1 MKTWSSSLTTLSKF
15 MFFYLFNVSCN
26 IITCFVI
33 VPYSHKILVKS
44 FFYFLRTNLEGT
56 KTVINYSRLSVFK
69 TDVVCGFFS
78 TYVQSYIILQSQKK
92 NVRLA
97 KDAPV
102 TQTLFFLKEAALFN
116 VFLILL
122 NIEKIKIT
130 SFAVSHCW
138 SIFFHVLF
146 ENSWFNI

>member
-1 MKTWSSSLTTLSKF
+1 MSF
-15 MFFYLFNVSCN
+15 AVFFR
-26 IITCFVI
+26 
-33 VPYSHKILVKS
+33 HM
-44 FFYFLRTNLEGT
+44 
-56 KTVINYSRLSVFK
+56 YSRILSYNLK
-69 TDVVCGFFS
+69 
-78 TYVQSYIILQSQKK
+78 KK

-138 SIFFHVLF
+138 SIFFRVLF

>member
-1 MKTWSSSLTTLSKF
+1 MKTWSSSLTILSKF

-26 IITCFVI
+26 IITCFFI

-44 FFYFLRTNLEGT
+44 FFHFLRPSLEGT

-69 TDVVCGFFS
+69 TDVVCGFFFDICTVVYYLTIS
-78 TYVQSYIILQSQKK
+78 KK

-102 TQTLFFLKEAALFN
+102 TQTFIFLKEAALFN

-130 SFAVSHCW
+130 AFAVSHCW
-138 SIFFHVLF
+138 SIFFRVLF
-146 ENSWFNI
+146 ENSW

>member
-1 MKTWSSSLTTLSKF
+1 M
-15 MFFYLFNVSCN
+15 
-26 IITCFVI
+26 
-33 VPYSHKILVKS
+33 S
-44 FFYFLRTNLEGT
+44 FA
-56 KTVINYSRLSVFK
+56 
-69 TDVVCGFFS
+69 GFFS

-102 TQTLFFLKEAALFN
+102 TQTFIFLKEAALFN

-130 SFAVSHCW
+130 AFAVSHCW
-138 SIFFHVLF
+138 SIFFRVLF
-146 ENSWFNI
+146 ENSW

>member
-1 MKTWSSSLTTLSKF
+1 
-15 MFFYLFNVSCN
+15 MFFVF
-26 IITCFVI
+26 F
-33 VPYSHKILVKS
+33 PYCLVFQHNRTFYYGPFYTQNFQS
-44 FFYFLRTNLEGT
+44 FFYSLLFSLEGA

-69 TDVVCGFFS
+69 TDVVCGFFFDICTVVYYLTIS
-78 TYVQSYIILQSQKK
+78 KK

-102 TQTLFFLKEAALFN
+102 TQTFIFLKEAALFN

-130 SFAVSHCW
+130 AFAVSHCW
-138 SIFFHVLF
+138 SIFFRVLF
-146 ENSWFNI
+146 ENSW